1 MTVVLTLFGVLLYGG
16 SRFALDAF
24 YQSLG
29 TTAEEAGVGYLEIVT
44 HAGISICVNAIR
56 YILLGAITILVM
68 YGLMLLFIGT
78 LKRLRK
84 PAFTYLDYLH
94 ERQVEHPPLQVAI
107 VVGSAL
113 TIGRA
118 FLEWSAPGAPP
129 PGLPQEISVVV
140 LLVILVG
147 LALLYALL
155 ATRPLPDPPPSPP
168 ARDPIRDLLST
179 FRGRLRGFRPTLII
193 SLLLLIL
200 VVGTVLNANKQ
211 GTLYAA
217 QVKAGYEVES
227 SADAAILFHASCVT
241 LRSTGA
247 GASPASK
254 QFEARKLLYL
264 GQSGGVIVLYQVG
277 VGSVRIPSSSFAL
290 QPVSGRCRN

>member
-29 TTAEEAGVGYLEIVT
+29 TTAEEAGVSYLEIVT

-94 ERQVEHPPLQVAI
+94 ERQIEHPPLQVAI
-107 VVGSAL
+107 VMGIAL

-118 FLEWSAPGAPP
+118 FLEWYAPGAPPP

-168 ARDPIRDLLST
+168 SDPIRDLLSS

-211 GTLYAA
+211 GMLYAA

-227 SADAAILFHASCVT
+227 SADAAVLFHASCVT
-241 LRSTGA
+241 LMSIGA

-264 GQSGGVIVLYQVG
+264 GQSGGIIVLYQVG